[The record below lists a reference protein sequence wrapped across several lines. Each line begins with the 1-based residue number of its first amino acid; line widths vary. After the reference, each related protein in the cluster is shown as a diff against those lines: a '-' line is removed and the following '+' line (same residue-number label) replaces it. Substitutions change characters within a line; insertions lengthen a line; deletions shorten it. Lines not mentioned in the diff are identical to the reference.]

1 MHYQLVYVFSLCNMS
16 KRITNRIFLIVLI
29 AGLFLAVI
37 TPITLS
43 IKVYA
48 QGQVTL
54 NGAGATFPFPL
65 IDTWRVEYKNVK
77 PNVNINYQSIGSGG
91 GVKQFIEKTV
101 DFGASD
107 APLTASE
114 LQRASGAVHIPE
126 TIGSV
131 VAAYN
136 IPSIPNKGLKL
147 TGPVLAD
154 IFLGKITK
162 WNDPKIQ
169 SLNPDLSLPA
179 EDIIVVHRSDGSG
192 TTYVWTD
199 YLSNVSATWKEQI
212 GKGKSVQWP
221 VGIGGPGNEGV
232 ANAIRGSSNTIGY
245 VELAYAL
252 TTKMSY
258 AYLQNQ
264 AGNFIEPT
272 LDSTKAA
279 IAATAQTLPK
289 GGASWEHVS
298 VVNTPGVNS
307 YPVASFSYLL
317 LFKELSTNPSIDET
331 KAKALVDFISWAIT
345 DGQQFADDLSY
356 VPLPDEV
363 VKLNQETLKSLTFQG
378 KPLMASIGGQP

>member
-289 GGASWEHVS
+289 GDASWEHVS
-298 VVNTPGVNS
+298 VVNAPGVNS

-317 LFKELSTNPSIDET
+317 LFKGLSTNPSIDET
-331 KAKALVDFISWAIT
+331 KAKTLVDFISWAIT

-378 KPLMASIGGQP
+378 KPLMASVGGQP